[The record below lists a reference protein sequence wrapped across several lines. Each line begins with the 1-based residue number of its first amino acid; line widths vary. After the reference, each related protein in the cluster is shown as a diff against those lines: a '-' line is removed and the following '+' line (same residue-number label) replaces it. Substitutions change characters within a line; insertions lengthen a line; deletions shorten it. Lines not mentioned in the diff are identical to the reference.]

1 LSQVQH
7 RQEKTFEERLDDLEA
22 LLAEARRR
30 LDELEERRKNR
41 SSSTH
46 PREDEDFEA
55 WLNRLRNMVRA
66 AEGKAKNSDFKV
78 APENLDEALGVLR
91 EALDEVKEPQ
101 IDVGNRLWHQG
112 LSEKMEEQ
120 KRLERSIEKKI
131 RGIQADIDVLKE
143 MKK

>member
-1 LSQVQH
+1 MNQVQK
-7 RQEKTFEERLDDLEA
+7 RQEKTFEERLDDVEA

-41 SSSTH
+41 PSSTL
-46 PREDEDFEA
+46 PRDDEDFGA

-91 EALDEVKEPQ
+91 GALDEVKEPQ
-101 IDVGNRLWHQG
+101 IEVGNRLWHQG

-120 KRLERSIEKKI
+120 KRLERSIEEKI
-131 RGIQADIDVLKE
+131 SVLQKALE
-143 MKK
+143 ELKDE

>member
-1 LSQVQH
+1 VNQVQH

-22 LLAEARRR
+22 LLEEARRR
-30 LDELEERRKNR
+30 LDELEEGTKKQP
-41 SSSTH
+41 SSTH
-46 PREDEDFEA
+46 PRDDEDFEA

-66 AEGKAKNSDFKV
+66 AEGKTKNSDFKV
-78 APENLDEALGVLR
+78 TPENLDEALGVLR

-101 IDVGNRLWHQG
+101 IEVGNRLWHQG

-120 KRLERSIEKKI
+120 ARLERSIEKKI